1 MGAKNSPMKM
11 KRILLFLLGIFI
23 LIQLVPSN
31 RPDVIADNP
40 SDIIVNN
47 TIPSNIQSML
57 RTSCYDCHSNETIYP
72 WYAYVAPVSFLVSK
86 DTREGRREL
95 NFSEWE
101 KLDADEKAEMLEE
114 IAEEVEEGEMPMK
127 IYPIT
132 HPKAKLSDENRE
144 EIENW
149 ALLMAQSLV
158 D

>member
-1 MGAKNSPMKM
+1 MKT
-11 KRILLFLLGIFI
+11 KRILLFLLGIFLI
-23 LIQLVPSN
+23 LQLIPSNKPEVITENPNDLILNNSVPSN
-31 RPDVIADNP
+31 I
-40 SDIIVNN
+40 S
-47 TIPSNIQSML
+47 TML
-57 RTSCYDCHSNETIYP
+57 RNTCYDCHSNETVYP

-86 DTREGRREL
+86 DTREGRHDL

-101 KLDADEKAEMLEE
+101 KLDAYEKGEMLEE

-144 EIENW
+144 DIVNW
-149 ALLMAQSLV
+149 ALSMAESLA

>member
-1 MGAKNSPMKM
+1 MKT
-11 KRILLFLLGIFI
+11 KRILILLLGIFLI
-23 LIQLVPSN
+23 LQLIPSN
-31 RPDVIADNP
+31 RPEVIVDNP
-40 SDIIVNN
+40 NDLLMNN
-47 TIPSNIQSML
+47 TVPSNIKSML
-57 RTSCYDCHSNETIYP
+57 RTTCYDCHSNETVYP

-86 DTREGRREL
+86 DTREGRLEL

-144 EIENW
+144 EIVNW
-149 ALLMAQSLV
+149 ALTMAQSLA